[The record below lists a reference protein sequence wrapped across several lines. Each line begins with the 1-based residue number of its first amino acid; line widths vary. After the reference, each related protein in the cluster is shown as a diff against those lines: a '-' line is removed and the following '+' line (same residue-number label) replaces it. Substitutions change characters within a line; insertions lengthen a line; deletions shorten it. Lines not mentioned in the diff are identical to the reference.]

1 MHDMLA
7 EFGLCCAHGS
17 DDKEEG
23 TFLKLAIKHLLA
35 LHMKLKSNLQ
45 SQNKVPE
52 KAQHDQQ
59 SLHENNG
66 KSSEQISDT
75 VNAGSSVN
83 DAKFEMR
90 NPQVEQVKQVGQ
102 DRICIEEKD
111 VGRKTSENVP
121 SHNCQEKEEKGE
133 CEKDVHDKPNII
145 FNEKEKEN
153 VNPQPTESG
162 KDMTEDEKEE
172 LELTI
177 DTALDQCFY
186 CLYGL
191 NLRSDSS
198 YEDDLAMHKNT
209 SRGDYQT
216 KEQCADVFQY
226 ILPYAKASSVSRC
239 FLLFFCSHLL
249 RSYVIFL
256 SVTNFYEPDR
266 EPDLLN
272 FEEC

>member
-1 MHDMLA
+1 MLA

-45 SQNKVPE
+45 SVNKLPE

-59 SLHENNG
+59 SLHENSV
-66 KSSEQISDT
+66 KSSEQISNT
-75 VNAGSSVN
+75 MNTGSSVN
-83 DAKFEMR
+83 DAKFEML
-90 NPQVEQVKQVGQ
+90 NPQVKQVDQ
-102 DRICIEEKD
+102 DGICIEEKD
-111 VGRKTSENVP
+111 VGRKTSESVP
-121 SHNCQEKEEKGE
+121 SHNCVEKEKKGVE
-133 CEKDVHDKPNII
+133 CEKDAHDKPNII
-145 FNEKEKEN
+145 FNEREKEN
-153 VNPQPTESG
+153 INPQPTESG

-226 ILPYAKASSVSRC
+226 ILPYAKASSVSTC
-239 FLLFFCSHLL
+239 FLFFCSQLL

-256 SVTNFYEPDR
+256 LVASLF
-266 EPDLLN
+266 
-272 FEEC
+272 FF